1 MEEYELVT
9 IYTTLPKMT
18 QLVPSLTRNLPQGF
32 RLVRMIPGEFL
43 MVDKIRQWGTITHGL
58 LPSFYNTVGFEVY
71 ILNQRDL
78 KWKKVKEHGR

>member
-1 MEEYELVT
+1 
-9 IYTTLPKMT
+9 MT
-18 QLVPSLTRNLPQGF
+18 QLVPSFTRNLPQGF

-43 MVDKIRQWGTITHGL
+43 MVDNIRQWGTITRGL
-58 LPSFYNTVGFEVY
+58 LPSFYKTVGFEVY